1 MATGRK
7 GRRRQA
13 SRPPGRKTA
22 GPDRRAGTASN
33 AASSFWSSRRWQ
45 VLQFVVVLAVA
56 TGLFNIVFLVWLSD
70 TTLFE
75 RYLGLNAEVSAA
87 VLRLFG
93 EHATSQGASLIS
105 PRYSLNIARG
115 CEAVQ
120 VAAFFLFAVAAWPL
134 AIARWRRWLGGVAGV
149 LTLMVC
155 NIVRIVSLYYTGIYL
170 PGEFETMHIDVWQ
183 PMFILL
189 ALLVWVAWIWW
200 ASRPAAQV
208 VRHAA

>member
-1 MATGRK
+1 MATGRTRRA
-7 GRRRQA
+7 GR
-13 SRPPGRKTA
+13 SPGRKSEATKRRTA
-22 GPDRRAGTASN
+22 TASK
-33 AASSFWSSRRWQ
+33 APAKSPFWSSRRWQ
-45 VLQFVVVLAVA
+45 VLQFVLVLAVA

-105 PRYSLNIARG
+105 PRYSLSIARG

-120 VAAFFLFAVAAWPL
+120 VAAFFFIAVASWPL
-134 AIARWRRWLGGVAGV
+134 SVARWRRWLGGLIGV
-149 LTLMVC
+149 VTLMVC
-155 NIVRIVSLYYTGIYL
+155 NIVRIVSLYYVGIYF
-170 PGEFETMHIDVWQ
+170 PRSFETMHIDVWQ

-189 ALLVWVAWIWW
+189 ALFVWLAWLGW
-200 ASRPAAQV
+200 ASRPVTQA
-208 VRHAA
+208 VRHAT